1 LKFQIKN
8 LFYVILVLFL
18 FNSKA
23 YAATNLIENGS
34 FENSNNNELTNWTSN
49 AWNKEANGSEFKT
62 ESASAKDGTKFV
74 TIKNN
79 INNDA
84 RYAQKIT
91 VKENKIYKLSCYI
104 KTENISKEGA
114 GACIS
119 IEGQLEAS
127 KALNGINN
135 DWQEEEMYVKTGS
148 GVNSVTVTVGVG
160 GYGSLSTGKA
170 YFDNV
175 VVEEVNSIP
184 ENAIVSEL
192 KLDKNENKSNTN
204 NDSSSKGDSSNS
216 ANNTSGLINSLFI
229 LIILI
234 AFAALAYYIY
244 ITKKGSNNPLNKIL
258 GIKNKDKKDSKTDKS
273 ENNTDN
279 HDDLI

>member
-1 LKFQIKN
+1 MKFQIKN
-8 LFYVILVLFL
+8 LFYVILVFFL
-18 FNSKA
+18 LNLKA

-34 FENSNNNELTNWTSN
+34 FENSNNNQLTNWTSN

-62 ESASAKDGTKFV
+62 ESGSAKDGSKFI

-79 INNDA
+79 VNNDA
-84 RYAQKIT
+84 RYSQKVT
-91 VKENKIYKLSCYI
+91 VQENKIYKLSCYI

-119 IEGQLEAS
+119 IEGKLETS
-127 KALNGINN
+127 KALNGTNN
-135 DWQEEEMYVKTGS
+135 DWQNEEMYVKTGS
-148 GVNSVTVTVGVG
+148 GVNSITVTVGVG

-175 VVEEVNSIP
+175 AMEEVNSIP
-184 ENAIVSEL
+184 ENAVVSEV
-192 KLDKNENKSNTN
+192 KLDNSENKSNTN
-204 NDSSSKGDSSNS
+204 AAANSKGDSSAS
-216 ANNTSGLINSLFI
+216 AGNTSGLINSLFI

-234 AFAALAYYIY
+234 AFAALGYYIY
-244 ITKKGSNNPLNKIL
+244 FIKKGSNPLNKIL
-258 GIKNKDKKDSKTDKS
+258 DIKTKNNNTEKKESK
-273 ENNTDN
+273 NNTDN